1 MNKVR
6 TIFANMSWL
15 MISQIITSVCAF
27 IWTLLTA
34 RYLGVSDYGIL
45 GTATSF
51 SVIIIVVA
59 DLGVTTYITRTIAV
73 DYNVEKEYLGNAI
86 GLKLILSVIYLIL
99 TLFISFILGWN
110 NYVILI
116 TFLFAIESLIKSF
129 YNLLFASFQA
139 HEMMK
144 YQAITNTLLNV
155 LTLVFIVIICFADF
169 GLIGISFAY
178 ILANMIGLIYC
189 VLALTRHIVV
199 PKILFDLS
207 FFRKLIIA
215 GIPFALTTLF
225 YTLYYSIDM
234 VMITQFSTT
243 YSTGLYNSTYKL
255 INVLTLFYT
264 IYSAVIFPVMSKL
277 FKNGKDMLGFS
288 FVKSIK
294 YLSMITIPLAVA
306 TFFYAGDVISLCY
319 GNQYADADNVLKI
332 LIWTVCF
339 LFINGACSM
348 ILNASHKETSVT
360 KIYSIAAVFNAGLN
374 LLLIPYF
381 SAHGAAFATV
391 LTDVLILILEM
402 YMVSKINQLPDKH
415 LIFDLIKIIIASA
428 IMGGVFYLVH
438 MSLWLAIPVG
448 IIVYFLVIILIK
460 FFDNDDKIIIKQIL
474 GKV

>member
-27 IWTLLTA
+27 VWTLLTA

-99 TLFISFILGWN
+99 TLFISVILGWN